1 MRVMKVMKM
10 TLLNDFFHFILLIN
24 SPGVRKQIIAKVCN
38 MSCDV
43 YLKLTVESNIFGLI
57 NVGALQFVLC
67 QHLMFYCLQYN
78 SAAFKI

>member
-10 TLLNDFFHFILLIN
+10 TLLNNFFHFILLIN

-43 YLKLTVESNIFGLI
+43 YLKLTVESNIDKPQKLSFWI
-57 NVGALQFVLC
+57 N
-67 QHLMFYCLQYN
+67 
-78 SAAFKI
+78 